1 MSKFWQ
7 PKRVLV
13 CTLIALTSG
22 IVSAYIGSQISL
34 KVQGQKC
41 QSQPW
46 GLETACQAWITP
58 RAVWQ
63 GGSTG
68 LYLGT
73 LLGGIV
79 SILGTTKAR
88 TIKKADSQEKIADNL
103 VLFADELELTP
114 TQRVVLQRFLIL
126 VTLKLAASS
135 QTASQEDTTLSVE
148 ELHQLLAIAK
158 QKQLLERSLTS
169 QQIAQLLKEIGI
181 CSDTRRESPF
191 RTATHIPGQ
200 TQDN

>member
-7 PKRVLV
+7 PKRVLA

-34 KVQGQKC
+34 KVQSQKC
-41 QSQPW
+41 QNQPW
-46 GLETACQAWITP
+46 GLETACQAWVAP
-58 RAVWQ
+58 GAVWQ
-63 GGSTG
+63 GGTTG

-79 SILGTTKAR
+79 SILGTIKGFTTKE
-88 TIKKADSQEKIADNL
+88 ADSQEKIADNL
-103 VLFADELELTP
+103 ALFADELELTP

-135 QTASQEDTTLSVE
+135 QTTSQEDTTLSVE
-148 ELHQLLAIAK
+148 ELQQLLAIAK
-158 QKQLLERSLTS
+158 HKQLLERSLTS
-169 QQIAQLLKEIGI
+169 EQIAQLLKEIGI

-191 RTATHIPGQ
+191 RIATHIPGQ